1 MFVSTQAEWD
11 GASYYL
17 TSASGYRR
25 ESTIT
30 STEDVSYVSSAYV
43 PQCLRY
49 GGRPT
54 LSNAH
59 RAHESAVNTDSI
71 RDELDEVITLNSV
84 SIIVAEYIPF
94 GANQIVQLNS
104 NVGSTERVQGGFI
117 SPAVDEDSSGTSME
131 MSPEMTAVDILDYTL
146 TNHINFEAEIRFAE
160 DSGVVQVETFGV
172 SLNAEG
178 TCFYGMQVEAVMDR
192 IKDNI
197 SLDHLARLLVDV
209 QQDSSSIVD
218 SIISQYQRDLLDLI
232 FLGDAPNR
240 NKVNLII
247 ANEITPH
254 LTAEEYMDKGEYE
267 NELKQVIGDTKAAYD
282 ISEHDTLV
290 FGSYGL
296 LVAGPNSR
304 HHEPLLCA
312 YLQFITIDI
321 FMQNYF
327 ARLWIL
333 SDDMQKT
340 NLIIEGSNK
349 DPTALDRIRYRI
361 CKIAEDIIK
370 LEEMLGYLLEALD
383 VIEIP
388 PEPPEQAGRSLYE
401 RLEISGMRSQLLR
414 RTTDLKKNVGGASR
428 YLEVLRE
435 MTGIVAED
443 RAYNL

>member
-1 MFVSTQAEWD
+1 VLLRHAGAAAASDRGAPSAHRDERAAATRCRGRVD
-11 GASYYL
+11 GVPVAS
-17 TSASGYRR
+17 RR
-25 ESTIT
+25 QRRDT
-30 STEDVSYVSSAYV
+30 
-43 PQCLRY
+43 
-49 GGRPT
+49 RPT
-54 LSNAH
+54 
-59 RAHESAVNTDSI
+59 
-71 RDELDEVITLNSV
+71 
-84 SIIVAEYIPF
+84 
-94 GANQIVQLNS
+94 
-104 NVGSTERVQGGFI
+104 
-117 SPAVDEDSSGTSME
+117 
-131 MSPEMTAVDILDYTL
+131 
-146 TNHINFEAEIRFAE
+146 
-160 DSGVVQVETFGV
+160 
-172 SLNAEG
+172 
-178 TCFYGMQVEAVMDR
+178 QVEAVMDR

-327 ARLWIL
+327 AR
-333 SDDMQKT
+333 SVTQRQM
-340 NLIIEGSNK
+340 
-349 DPTALDRIRYRI
+349 
-361 CKIAEDIIK
+361 
-370 LEEMLGYLLEALD
+370 
-383 VIEIP
+383 
-388 PEPPEQAGRSLYE
+388 
-401 RLEISGMRSQLLR
+401 
-414 RTTDLKKNVGGASR
+414 
-428 YLEVLRE
+428 
-435 MTGIVAED
+435 
-443 RAYNL
+443 